1 MNLNTIH
8 APGTKFPARKRVG
21 RGVGS
26 GLGKTSAR
34 GHKGAR
40 ARSGWSQ
47 KPGYEGGQMPLYRRL
62 PKKGFTNADF
72 HTRYTIVNVRDLNA
86 FEDGARVDLEAILGK
101 HLVTKETDLL
111 KVLGDGDITKKL
123 TVVADRVSK
132 SARAKIEKAG
142 GTVEERSP
150 AKFQGKPKEPRK
162 RIPSAP
168 KPRHAKAAAAKGVK
182 APKAE
187 GGAKPAAAKPHGE
200 KPHGEKQHAEKPHAE
215 KPAAEK
221 AQAAPKKDKEKDKDA
236 K

>member
-1 MNLNTIH
+1 MNLNTVH

-40 ARSGWSQ
+40 ARSGWSA

-72 HTRYTIVNVRDLNA
+72 HVRYTIVNVRDLNA
-86 FEDGARVDLEAILGK
+86 FDDGARVDLEAILAK

-111 KVLGDGDITKKL
+111 KVLGDGELNKKL
-123 TVVADRVSK
+123 TVVATRL
-132 SARAKIEKAG
+132 SASAKAKIEKAG
-142 GTVEERSP
+142 GTIEESSP
-150 AKFQGKPKEPRK
+150 SKYSGKPKAPRK
-162 RIPSAP
+162 AIPSAP
-168 KPRHAKAAAAKGVK
+168 KPRHAKSTAAKGGK
-182 APKAE
+182 AAKAE
-187 GGAKPAAAKPHGE
+187 GAKPAAGAHAPKPHGD
-200 KPHGEKQHAEKPHAE
+200 KAHGEKH
-215 KPAAEK
+215 
-221 AQAAPKKDKEKDKDA
+221 PKKDKDA